1 MSLYQTQ
8 KLLFNLAND
17 EEVRRRYYD
26 EDRDAVLAQYELS
39 PNEQRAF
46 RDSDVGE
53 LYAMGVNPLL
63 LIAFGSRA
71 GLPWSKYIEALRQA
85 EPRRREAG

>member
-26 EDRDAVLAQYELS
+26 EDRDAVLARYDLS

-46 RDSDVGE
+46 RDNDVGE

-71 GLPWSKYIEALRQA
+71 GLAWAKYIEALRAA
-85 EPRRREAG
+85 EPRRKEVG